1 MEPNATIVPTIHII
15 PLKDKEEYQCH
26 ILEISLHKKGI
37 KTNIQLPNQKDVKH
51 SNNNLELFLGT
62 WKPFKL
68 FAQKYD
74 KYGIHIGFSGQ
85 KAWVYCGPELLDR
98 KDMQSFQ
105 KDLVDIIEYLNK
117 KFNLGLKKEQQ
128 LNTPGEQFSDAIL
141 SALNIINPALLFI
154 NAVISIESDGDN
166 DKKSYWERLKDNTVD
181 SVSTRTVNSSAK
193 YLFGNLIFIRDVLDD
208 YLKENS
214 IISAEEE

>member
-85 KAWVYCGPELLDR
+85 KAWVYCDSSEQLYPNER
-98 KDMQSFQ
+98 KSFQ
-105 KDLVDIIEYLNK
+105 K
-117 KFNLGLKKEQQ
+117 
-128 LNTPGEQFSDAIL
+128 
-141 SALNIINPALLFI
+141 
-154 NAVISIESDGDN
+154 
-166 DKKSYWERLKDNTVD
+166 RLC
-181 SVSTRTVNSSAK
+181 
-193 YLFGNLIFIRDVLDD
+193 
-208 YLKENS
+208 
-214 IISAEEE
+214 